1 MKKMKKVFVVVIAM
15 MVMFT
20 AFPIQTKAAT
30 IKLNK
35 KEVTLYV
42 GKSTTLK
49 IQGTK
54 KKVTWSTN
62 KEKIVTV
69 SKNGKVTAKKA
80 GTAIITAKVG
90 KKNYNCKVTVK
101 NPYISDENLT
111 LTKVTKYRLKLY
123 GAEIKSAKSS
133 NEKVAIVTKKGV
145 IETRTHGKATIT
157 LKDKNGNSYKCKV
170 TVKKVDTSGEEL
182 ILKKGKTYATLLNGN
197 TCTLRLNGPE
207 IKSVKSSDATVATVT
222 KKGKIKTKNAGK
234 TTITVKDKIG
244 NSYKCELTVYNRV
257 ENADELADTNK
268 DGFVDVEE
276 ELGYIT
282 PQKQACI
289 DVGYGVVVA
298 QDGGEWY
305 AVLMPDCYYTINGKD
320 GVKILIDYLAEKG
333 LEAHISGGWIEPD
346 NGWYW
351 FTAYDIRE
359 KTTIYDD
366 DFWH

>member
-1 MKKMKKVFVVVIAM
+1 MG
-15 MVMFT
+15 
-20 AFPIQTKAAT
+20 QT
-30 IKLNK
+30 
-35 KEVTLYV
+35 
-42 GKSTTLK
+42 TTLK
-49 IQGTK
+49 IEGTTK
-54 KKVTWSTN
+54 TVTWSSSN
-62 KEKIVTV
+62 KKVATV
-69 SKNGKVTAKKA
+69 SQKGKVTAKKA
-80 GTAIITAKVG
+80 GTVTIKAKVG
-90 KKNYNCKVTVK
+90 KKTYKCKVTVLK
-101 NPYISDENLT
+101 PYISDEKLT
-111 LTKVTKYRLKLY
+111 LTKIAKYTLKLH
-123 GAEIKSAKSS
+123 GAKIKSAKSS
-133 NEKVAIVTKKGV
+133 NEKVATVTKKGV

-170 TVKKVDTSGEEL
+170 TVKKVDTSGKEL

-207 IKSVKSSDATVATVT
+207 IKSVKSSNETVATVT
-222 KKGKIKTKNAGK
+222 QKGKIKTKNAGN
-234 TTITVKDKIG
+234 TIITLKDKNG
-244 NSYKCELTVYNRV
+244 NLYKCELTVYNRV

-268 DGFVDVEE
+268 DGFVDADE

-282 PQKQACI
+282 PQKKACI

-305 AVLMPDCYYTINGKD
+305 AVLMPDGDYTINGKH
-320 GVKILIDYLAEKG
+320 GGQILSNYLAEQG

-359 KTTIYDD
+359 KTTMYDD